1 MFTHPTDFRSDR
13 RRFLRLGAIFSG
25 ALTACK
31 PTRPI
36 EQAEPSSLGG
46 PLSPYGERSPSEKVA
61 RLPGFTRN
69 PEIGS
74 SRTPLQ
80 DSYGI
85 LTPSS
90 LHFERHHS
98 GVPRIDPA
106 AHRLL
111 LHGMV
116 DRPLMLTL
124 EETAAASGDPS
135 SRPTRRRRTAWLAAA
150 NGRGFRLPSCW
161 PKRACAPARRGS

>member
-1 MFTHPTDFRSDR
+1 MRDRRNMPTRNNPATDR
-13 RRFLRLGAIFSG
+13 RRFLRLGAALTG
-25 ALTACK
+25 AFTACK
-31 PTRPI
+31 PTQTV
-36 EQAEPSSLGG
+36 EQSEPSSLGK
-46 PLSPYGERSPSEKVA
+46 PLSAYGERSPFEKVA
-61 RLPGFTRN
+61 RLPAAVKN

-85 LTPSS
+85 LTPAS

-98 GVPRIDPA
+98 GVPHLDPA

-116 DRPLMLTL
+116 ERPLILTL
-124 EETAAASGDPS
+124 DDLRSLPAAS
-135 SRPTRRRRTAWLAAA
+135 RIY
-150 NGRGFRLPSCW
+150 FIE
-161 PKRACAPARRGS
+161 

>member
-1 MFTHPTDFRSDR
+1 MPIDATNPRTDR
-13 RRFLRLGAIFSG
+13 RNFLRLGAALSG

-31 PTRPI
+31 PTQTV
-36 EQAEPSSLGG
+36 EQPEPTSLGK
-46 PLSPYGERSPSEKVA
+46 PISAYGERSPFEKVA
-61 RLPGFTRN
+61 RLPAAVKN

-85 LTPSS
+85 LTPAS

-111 LHGMV
+111 VHGMV
-116 DRPLMLTL
+116 ERPLILTL
-124 EETAAASGDPS
+124 ADIH
-135 SRPTRRRRTAWLAAA
+135 
-150 NGRGFRLPSCW
+150 RLPSVS
-161 PKRACAPARRGS
+161 RIYFI